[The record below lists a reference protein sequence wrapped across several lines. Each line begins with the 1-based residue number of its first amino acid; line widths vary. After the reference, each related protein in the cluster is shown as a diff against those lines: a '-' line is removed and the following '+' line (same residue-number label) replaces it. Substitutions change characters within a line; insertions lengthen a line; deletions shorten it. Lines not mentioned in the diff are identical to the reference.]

1 MAPGL
6 RKEELPGGATI
17 MVRLRSYSTKIGLV
31 GIGIVLGWMDK
42 ETDFKGLRA
51 GSVDRTEEC
60 EGSDNLQL
68 F

>member
-1 MAPGL
+1 
-6 RKEELPGGATI
+6 